1 MKNKQERW
9 PQLGLRGLDGGQGQ
23 AWLPSGALPVSVVLN
38 SLGRL
43 QHQPGAASWAEGWGK
58 EKPLSQNGFPMT
70 CFLTIC
76 ADPIGNSKE
85 GDVSDESIKM

>member
-1 MKNKQERW
+1 MGSEGW
-9 PQLGLRGLDGGQGQ
+9 MEASGQ
-23 AWLPSGALPVSVVLN
+23 AWLPSGALPVSVVLS

-58 EKPLSQNGFPMT
+58 EKPLSQNGFPRT